1 MRMIKRENKM
11 LARFLQTAAVLV
23 TTAIPPHSAI
33 ARETQSL
40 PLKLGIT
47 LLPPSPLHEPQISC
61 YAHAL
66 GYEGAPLI
74 VLYDTKVAGN
84 INGVRALQRADLLV
98 KNVDGKDVKESFAV
112 EASLIG
118 GKFVPIVV
126 AFAEYEDSPGGGSK
140 ATFGRGNIESGKL
153 IISTDLPRTVT
164 VSGSTG
170 TQTIN
175 QDFVDPSARKAI
187 DDRFAAI
194 GRCQLGVVQVPAQK

>member
-84 INGVRALQRADLLV
+84 INGVQ
-98 KNVDGKDVKESFAV
+98 NVDGKDVKESFAV

-194 GRCQLGVVQVPAQK
+194 GRCHLGVFQVPAQK